1 MLSAE
6 LVPLHERLVTI
17 RRKLVALAAKG
28 DSSKAELKP
37 LQEELRKIDSLSYMI
52 FFLQRP
58 EYSRSIFALMMK
70 LLCLLDCAFLR
81 LSSREHVV
89 NV

>member
-1 MLSAE
+1 VLSAE

-37 LQEELRKIDSLSYMI
+37 LQEELRKIDSLSYML
-52 FFLQRP
+52 FFLHGP